1 MTFFPCPYLDK
12 DVELTNEREYHITLR
27 HPDLLP
33 KYRQC
38 IPDTLMSPDRVSRS
52 SRMGNARLF
61 SRWFDSLRGGKYV
74 VVVVVSNPD
83 PEERHW
89 IITAYMTR
97 RLARGG
103 IIEWERT

>member
-12 DVELTNEREYHITLR
+12 DVELTNEREHHITLR

-52 SRMGNARLF
+52 SRMKNARLF

-74 VVVVVSNPD
+74 VVVVVSDPD
-83 PEERHW
+83 PEERRW

>member
-1 MTFFPCPYLDK
+1 MTFFPCPYLNSDI
-12 DVELTNEREYHITLR
+12 ELTNEREHHITLR

-38 IPDTLMSPDRVSRS
+38 IPDTLMSPDRVIRS

-74 VVVVVSNPD
+74 VVVVVSNPA
-83 PEERHW
+83 PEERQW

-97 RLARGG
+97 RLASGG